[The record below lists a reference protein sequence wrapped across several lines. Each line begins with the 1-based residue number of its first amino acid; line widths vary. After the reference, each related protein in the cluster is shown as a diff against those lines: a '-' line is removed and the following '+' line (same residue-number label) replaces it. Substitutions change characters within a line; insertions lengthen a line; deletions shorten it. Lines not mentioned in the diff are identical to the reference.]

1 MLINVVN
8 MNLSNLK
15 PARGSVRTNKR
26 VGRGYGSGNGK
37 TAGRGMNGARSRA
50 GYSKKIGFEGGQ
62 MPLYRIIPKF
72 GFKNRSRVEYSAIN
86 LDTLEK
92 LSKEKGI
99 TEFNLTVLAEHG
111 LVSSKDLVKILGRG
125 EISGALKVEAHAFS
139 AKAKEIIESKGGS
152 VSISGAV
159 SAKE

>member
-1 MLINVVN
+1 
-8 MNLSNLK
+8 
-15 PARGSVRTNKR
+15 
-26 VGRGYGSGNGK
+26 
-37 TAGRGMNGARSRA
+37 MNGARSRA

-62 MPLYRIIPKF
+62 MPLYRRIPKF

-152 VSISGAV
+152 VSSISGAV
-159 SAKE
+159 SAKK